1 MVTTRFDAAE
11 YLDNPERRVEYLPAA
26 LETVDAAFIRD
37 AVSVAERARH
47 LTVGRMVRQ
56 RAHEDGQR

>member
-37 AVSVAERARH
+37 AASHCWQNGTATRS
-47 LTVGRMVRQ
+47 
-56 RAHEDGQR
+56 